1 MGKPGKSFNTWVK
14 VNFSSHESVTRV
26 CPMDKGRALHH
37 TDTLIRP
44 AACGRCLKPDSSKDE
59 ARPRSRS
66 LSCAP
71 ELSSCS
77 SNSPSNARKVDLEA
91 GPLDS
96 RLETNHLKKSKTVP
110 KP

>member
-14 VNFSSHESVTRV
+14 VYFSSHESVTRV
-26 CPMDKGRALHH
+26 ETMDMGGAPPH
-37 TDTLIRP
+37 TDTLISISRLW
-44 AACGRCLKPDSSKDE
+44 AVSKSDCLKQRASVQL
-59 ARPRSRS
+59 S

-96 RLETNHLKKSKTVP
+96 HLETNHLKKSKTVP